1 LRLSLHR
8 FPSYLSNPFSR
19 ESSRQAVQ
27 PLDFRIKCCVD
38 RLNRQPGADIRHFC
52 ILSILFI
59 QGVTREHGSVILPPV
74 SGLSDVSMSST
85 ATTAACP
92 GIRTDVSPIM
102 RRLKFTGD
110 NDFYVE
116 LKRRVDLHMTNN
128 GRRERHCPEMY
139 LKTAIILA
147 TFAASYG
154 LLVFASLTWWQA
166 LPLAVVLAFATAAI
180 GFNIMHDASHH
191 AYSNIPWVNRLAQK
205 SLDLIGGSSY
215 LWRWKHVVFHHTY
228 ANIYGY
234 DTDVDLGELGRL
246 TPHHKRLRF
255 HSWQHWYLWFLYGAL
270 VVKWHCLDDFRVAIR
285 GRIGEH
291 RYPRLKGGDL
301 ATFLFGKLLFFMI
314 AFGIP
319 LRFHSVWVVAL
330 FYIIIA
336 FIVGIVMSVVFQLA
350 HSVEDAGFPR
360 PQTPGRM
367 DTPWAIHQVETT
379 VDFARNSRAAYWLLG
394 GLNFQIEHH
403 LFPRIC
409 HINYP
414 LIAPVVEDTCREFGV
429 RYTAHETFRQGL
441 ASHFRWL
448 RQMGAPSDAEATTG
462 H

>member
-1 LRLSLHR
+1 MTS
-8 FPSYLSNPFSR
+8 
-19 ESSRQAVQ
+19 
-27 PLDFRIKCCVD
+27 K
-38 RLNRQPGADIRHFC
+38 
-52 ILSILFI
+52 
-59 QGVTREHGSVILPPV
+59 
-74 SGLSDVSMSST
+74 

-92 GIRTDVSPIM
+92 ETQDDVSPIM

-110 NDFYVE
+110 KEFYVE
-116 LKRRVDLHMTNN
+116 LNRRVDLHMTNN
-128 GRRERHCPEMY
+128 GRRERDCPEMY

-147 TFAASYG
+147 TFIASYG
-154 LLVFASLTWWQA
+154 LLVFTSSTWWQA

-215 LWRWKHVVFHHTY
+215 LWRWKHVVLHHTY
-228 ANIYGY
+228 TNIYRY

-246 TPHHKRLRF
+246 TPHHKRLRI
-255 HSWQHWYLWFLYGAL
+255 HSWQHWYLWFLYGGL
-270 VVKWHCLDDFRVAIR
+270 VVKWNLLDDFRVAIR
-285 GRIGEH
+285 GRIGKH
-291 RYPRLKGGDL
+291 RYPRLKGRNL
-301 ATFLFGKLLFFMI
+301 AFFLFGKLLFFVI
-314 AFGIP
+314 AFGVP
-319 LRFHSVWVVAL
+319 VLFHSVWVVAL

-336 FIVGIVMSVVFQLA
+336 FIVGVVLSVVFQLA
-350 HSVEDAGFPR
+350 HSVEDAHFPR
-360 PQTPGRM
+360 PQTPGHM
-367 DTPWAIHQVETT
+367 DKSWAICQVETT

-414 LIAPVVEDTCREFGV
+414 LIAPVVEETCREFGV

-441 ASHFRWL
+441 MSHFRWL
-448 RQMGAPSDAEATTG
+448 RRMGAPSEAEATT
-462 H
+462 